1 MTTLSIINRSK
12 LDLAI
17 VASVIA
23 MAAMNVFV
31 LAGQVQTSL
40 LVVGPVLA

>member
-1 MTTLSIINRSK
+1 MNAKPSLLRNK

-31 LAGQVQTSL
+31 LASQVQTSVL
-40 LVVGPVLA
+40 IAGPVLA